1 MTKAKMS
8 FLALLLV
15 PAATFAKTVD
25 VDWTGQI
32 AAYEAN
38 GSAYPQTLSDTSVSG
53 VFTINTG
60 LLPAPDAGNPLGV
73 LSFTGS
79 GFLQSSVHWS
89 GGPFAAEPFG
99 STGSNSL
106 SLDINQNLCTIQDSS
121 TYVDALGTTHQA
133 VLSLSVMGLLGFV
146 SSGSAGGTS
155 GSGFFADVTVP
166 GDEGFVAAFST
177 DSVTVKTVGVPEPDT
192 LSLSVAMLLVV
203 GVALI
208 RGRRKA
214 SLPR

>member
-1 MTKAKMS
+1 MTKTKMS
-8 FLALLLV
+8 LLALLLV
-15 PAATFAKTVD
+15 PAATFATTVD

-53 VFTINTG
+53 VFTINTN

-79 GFLQSSVHWS
+79 GFVQSSVHWS

-106 SLDINQNLCTIQDSS
+106 SLDINQNVCTIQDSS
-121 TYVDALGTTHQA
+121 TYLDALGTTHQA
-133 VLSLSVMGLLGFV
+133 VLSLSVMGLLGFA
-146 SSGSAGGTS
+146 SPGGTS

-177 DSVTVKTVGVPEPDT
+177 DSVSVKTVDVPEPDT